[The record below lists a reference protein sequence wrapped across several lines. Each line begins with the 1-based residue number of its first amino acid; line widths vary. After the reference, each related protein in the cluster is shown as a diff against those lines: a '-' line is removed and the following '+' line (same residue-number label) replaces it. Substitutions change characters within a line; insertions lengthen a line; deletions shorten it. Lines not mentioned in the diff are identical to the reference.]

1 MHLLKLISRS
11 RVSSISNFNLIVFI
25 LHKLAVWHI
34 FLIIYTSWKINGIFL
49 FWMDFLDFFFFCKA
63 AVVSSQNICY
73 KCHPSILDATRRNSV
88 NQVFKKSL
96 KAGDKKSH
104 RSGKK
109 YSAEIKCS
117 SPLRNKEGRLIN
129 WSCRHEDSLYFKIFL
144 MHVYAR
150 V

>member
-1 MHLLKLISRS
+1 MPS
-11 RVSSISNFNLIVFI
+11 FCFG
-25 LHKLAVWHI
+25 WI
-34 FLIIYTSWKINGIFL
+34 FYI
-49 FWMDFLDFFFFCKA
+49 FFFCKA

-96 KAGDKKSH
+96 KAGDKKRH

-117 SPLRNKEGRLIN
+117 SPLRNKERI
-129 WSCRHEDSLYFKIFL
+129 
-144 MHVYAR
+144 
-150 V
+150 